1 MRAIFF
7 LLTLTMALALAG
19 CNEKDDRPYL
29 SFAGGGF
36 IFNYRIG
43 QAFYGFVAKPRRGIP
58 DGAVIEARFEVPGSD
73 QPFIERQPAKTGMLQ
88 YTFRTPALKGIVK
101 DHKYKVELRVI
112 EPGTAKVLASYDKS
126 FYTDVDQRTMPDKAL
141 VLGPGYTPN
150 PEVDISKLPSDKS
163 LE

>member
-1 MRAIFF
+1 MRAVSF
-7 LLTLTMALALAG
+7 LITLTLAFALAG
-19 CNEKDDRPYL
+19 CNEKDERPYL

-43 QAFYGFVAKPRRGIP
+43 QAFYGFVARPKRGIP
-58 DGAVIEARFEVPGSD
+58 DGAVIEARFELPGSD
-73 QPFIERQPAKTGMLQ
+73 QPFIERQLAKTGMLQ
-88 YTFRTPALKGIVK
+88 YAFRTPPLKGIVK
-101 DHKYKVELRVI
+101 DHKYKVELRVL
-112 EPGTAKVLASYDKS
+112 EPGTAKLLASYDKS
-126 FYTDVDQRTMPDKAL
+126 FYTDVDQRTLPDKPL